1 MSADHDGEIRTTYV
15 GRLASAGVG
24 DDDLV
29 LGVVRYEYD
38 FLDRSVD
45 RNVPALAPPEELL
58 DAYNAIREAAAK
70 DESVPN
76 TDDEARRVAWENVSF
91 RERYLSYLDGAG
103 PQEVLGTLRDRL
115 DDGQDVWLVCL
126 EANEAFCHRRLLA
139 ARVVDEEPAHFSEI
153 YERPESEDEQ
163 SPQVG
168 LDDFGGG
175 SA

>member
-15 GRLASAGVG
+15 GGLASADVA
-24 DDDLV
+24 DEDLV

-38 FLDRSVD
+38 FVGRSVD

-70 DESVPN
+70 DESIPD
-76 TDDEARRVAWENVSF
+76 TDDEARRVAWDGVSF
-91 RERYLSYLDGAG
+91 RERYLNYLDRAG

-115 DDGQDVWLVCL
+115 DDDRDVWLVCL

-153 YERPESEDEQ
+153 YGPPEVEQ
-163 SPQVG
+163 DPQVT
-168 LDDFGGG
+168 LDDFDGGE